1 MNQFVR
7 FSLIVLSF
15 ILAVFILVFLLIIID
30 INGNLLNGMIQ
41 LITRISDQTSAK
53 AISIVLSLVIMLIC
67 LSAIVY
73 GIMSGRLRRTRIR
86 NTDIGTIDIG
96 VDAIESIALN
106 SAKSAQC
113 GIKSAKA
120 RIAPFKGEKISV
132 LLSTVLYSDVEVPAM
147 MAKVQDRIK
156 KDIERYT
163 GIPVA
168 KVTIQVSRVEP
179 VAARIER

>member
-1 MNQFVR
+1 MNQFAR
-7 FSLIVLSF
+7 FAFIVFSF
-15 ILAVFILVFLLIIID
+15 VLAVFSFVFLLMMINEQLMSKIIQFVFERYQQ
-30 INGNLLNGMIQ
+30 NSY
-41 LITRISDQTSAK
+41 RII
-53 AISIVLSLVIMLIC
+53 AIVFFLTVFALCILSM
-67 LSAIVY
+67 VY

-86 NTDIGTIDIG
+86 STDIGSIDIG

-113 GIKSAKA
+113 GIKTAKA
-120 RIAPFKGEKISV
+120 RVAPSKGDKISIQ
-132 LLSTVLYSDVEVPAM
+132 LSTVLYSDVEVPVM

-168 KVTIQVSRVEP
+168 TVLVRVSRVEP
-179 VAARIER
+179 VAARVER

>member
-1 MNQFVR
+1 MLELIIAR
-7 FSLIVLSF
+7 DRSRPPTSDHRSSFSLIVL
-15 ILAVFILVFLLIIID
+15 
-30 INGNLLNGMIQ
+30 
-41 LITRISDQTSAK
+41 
-53 AISIVLSLVIMLIC
+53 VLCIM
-67 LSAIVY
+67 AMVY

-86 NTDIGTIDIG
+86 STDIGSIDIG

-113 GIKSAKA
+113 GIKTAKA
-120 RIAPFKGEKISV
+120 RVAPSKGDKISIQ
-132 LLSTVLYSDVEVPAM
+132 LSTVLYSDVEVPAM

-168 KVTIQVSRVEP
+168 QVLVRVSRVEP
-179 VAARIER
+179 VAARVER

>member
-7 FSLIVLSF
+7 FALIVLSF
-15 ILAVFILVFLLIIID
+15 FLAIFSLLFFLMLVNGDVLNGMVILLTRLADQTSYKMAGSILWLLILAVCVVA
-30 INGNLLNGMIQ
+30 M
-41 LITRISDQTSAK
+41 
-53 AISIVLSLVIMLIC
+53 
-67 LSAIVY
+67 VY
-73 GIMSGRLRRTRIR
+73 GVMSGRLRNTRIR
-86 NTDIGTIDIG
+86 SNEIGSIDIG

-106 SAKSAQC
+106 SARSAQC

-120 RIAPFKGEKISV
+120 RVAPAKGEKISV
-132 LLSTVLYSDVEVPAM
+132 LLNTVLYSDVEVPAM

-168 KVTIQVSRVEP
+168 RVVVQVSRVEP

>member
-7 FSLIVLSF
+7 FALIVLSF
-15 ILAVFILVFLLIIID
+15 FLAIFSLVFFLMLV
-30 INGNLLNGMIQ
+30 NGEVLNGMFI
-41 LITRISDQTSAK
+41 LLTRLADQTSYK
-53 AISIVLSLVIMLIC
+53 LVGIVIWLMILAICVVAM
-67 LSAIVY
+67 VY
-73 GIMSGRLRRTRIR
+73 GVMSGRLRNTRIR
-86 NTDIGTIDIG
+86 SNEIGSIDIG

-106 SAKSAQC
+106 SARSAQC

-120 RIAPFKGEKISV
+120 RVAPAKGGKIGV
-132 LLSTVLYSDVEVPAM
+132 LLNTVLYSDVEVPAM

-168 KVTIQVSRVEP
+168 RVVVQVSRVEP
-179 VAARIER
+179 VAARIEH

>member
-7 FSLIVLSF
+7 YSLIVFAF
-15 ILAVFILVFLLIIID
+15 IVAVFAFVFFMMMIDNAVLGGVLQLMTYLPDKAPYNAVVII
-30 INGNLLNGMIQ
+30 
-41 LITRISDQTSAK
+41 
-53 AISIVLSLVIMLIC
+53 LSLVVLALC
-67 LSAIVY
+67 VATIVY
-73 GIMSGRLRRTRIR
+73 GIMSGRLRRSRIR
-86 NTDIGTIDIG
+86 STDIGNIDIG

-106 SAKSAQC
+106 AAKSAQC
-113 GIKSAKA
+113 GIKSARA
-120 RIAPFKGEKISV
+120 RVAPSKGDKINV
-132 LLSTVLYSDVEVPAM
+132 QLSAVLYSDVEVPVM

-168 KVTIQVSRVEP
+168 QVVVRVVRVEP

>member
-7 FSLIVLSF
+7 FAFIIFSFVLAIF
-15 ILAVFILVFLLIIID
+15 ALVFLMMM
-30 INGNLLNGMIQ
+30 LNDEIMNNMFIMITM
-41 LITRISDQTSAK
+41 LREQTSYK
-53 AISIVLSLVIMLIC
+53 FVAITFWAIVLLLCVLAM
-67 LSAIVY
+67 VY
-73 GIMSGRLRRTRIR
+73 GVMSGRLRRSRIR
-86 NTDIGTIDIG
+86 STDIGSIDIG

-120 RIAPFKGEKISV
+120 RVAPSKGDKITIQ
-132 LLSTVLYSDVEVPAM
+132 LSTVLYSDVEVPVM

-168 KVTIQVSRVEP
+168 QVLVRVSRVEP
-179 VAARIER
+179 VAARVER